1 MEETV
6 TSKTRDYSRSFN
18 KILYGGFILLG
29 VYFLLFSKDLS
40 QGVINIGIALAFD
53 PFDPKQPFKERPLY
67 QKGWLLMHVVVSLGL
82 FVYMITR

>member
-1 MEETV
+1 
-6 TSKTRDYSRSFN
+6 
-18 KILYGGFILLG
+18 
-29 VYFLLFSKDLS
+29 LFSKDLS